1 MRSEN
6 SNTSASGAP
15 RSRKRSAIPSEE
27 ENEEAFVDRI
37 LPAATAMKRRRME
50 EQEKARRSG
59 VSAETSVSKS
69 QPESA
74 PAKEKKPRKEV
85 SIQEVVRERREAE
98 EDAAR
103 RDEESLRENPDGM
116 EVEKMKNLA
125 VIEEMSI
132 PNRSHR
138 SQQNQG
144 DGERWDDSWNGRKNF
159 KKFRRKGDGGPLAR
173 RGQSVMVPLEEVKK
187 KDYGIG
193 EDYWLDSDKLKTKR
207 KSKDRLPHDT
217 PIQPSATTAAS
228 ERDED
233 DTPFGS
239 PAGSSD
245 AAAAAVHVNVDAPPR
260 TTRRSQQQQQQVSPA
275 GDSALAPPNKGKR
288 AATSAGAEPPPA
300 KKQRLFEVAEESGSD
315 SEDELKFSFKKRI

>member
-1 MRSEN
+1 
-6 SNTSASGAP
+6 
-15 RSRKRSAIPSEE
+15 
-27 ENEEAFVDRI
+27 
-37 LPAATAMKRRRME
+37 MKRRKME

-59 VSAETSVSKS
+59 VSTETSVSKS

-74 PAKEKKPRKEV
+74 PAKEKKPRKEIN
-85 SIQEVVRERREAE
+85 IQEVVRERREAE

-116 EVEKMKNLA
+116 EVEKMRNLA

-132 PNRSHR
+132 PDRCNRPQR
-138 SQQNQG
+138 NQG
-144 DGERWDDSWNGRKNF
+144 EGGRWDDSWNGRKNF
-159 KKFRRKGDGGPLAR
+159 KKFRRKGDGTLAR

-207 KSKDRLPHDT
+207 KTKDRPTQET
-217 PIQPSATTAAS
+217 PIQPTY
-228 ERDED
+228 ERED
-233 DTPFGS
+233 DDGPV
-239 PAGSSD
+239 GSSLTGNSN
-245 AAAAAVHVNVDAPPR
+245 AAHMDVDAPR
-260 TTRRSQQQQQQVSPA
+260 MVRRSQQQHPVSQA
-275 GDSALAPPNKGKR
+275 GDSGLARSQAPHQGKR
-288 AATSAGAEPPPA
+288 AAASGGTEAPPA